1 MGIRRSGDRNDDGT
15 APASESIDEALAR
28 LARQDHHLN
37 PAPPQAPTARAVG
50 PRRVTRDLLWVV
62 ARWAII
68 IVGAWFIWRLARGAG

>member
-1 MGIRRSGDRNDDGT
+1 MGIRRRGEGNDDGT

-37 PAPPQAPTARAVG
+37 PVSPQAPTARAVG
-50 PRRVTRDLLWVV
+50 PRRVTRDLIWVV

-68 IVGAWFIWRLARGAG
+68 IVGAWLVWRLARSA